1 MERSDVGE
9 RHNGPFWGSNATAG
23 EWRTRSAAA
32 TDQQEPFRGST
43 APVFG
48 RLSRVRLRLNDES
61 TVAVVSTVAVG
72 ARPVAAEG

>member
-1 MERSDVGE
+1 MERSDAGE

-32 TDQQEPFRGST
+32 PDQQEPFRGST

-48 RLSRVRLRLNDES
+48 RRSRVRLRLNDES
-61 TVAVVSTVAVG
+61 TVAVGSTVSVGSRPDAV
-72 ARPVAAEG
+72 EG